1 MEFDE
6 LGLGGLAGHVWR
18 GAGGRSTRT
27 VLSSGFPALDS
38 RLPGGG
44 WPRGALIEIF
54 VNRYGIGELTVLIP
68 ALAALTRPVLGEAP
82 KWVAWIAPPFIPYP
96 PALTQRGVRIESL
109 LMIHPSTGRKDR
121 LWAIEQVVRSGT
133 SSGVLAWLAE
143 ADDVVLRRLQLAT
156 EERECWTVLFRP
168 AEALEARSP
177 AALRIRL
184 LQLSKGQLSKGQL
197 SKRPPSEGASS
208 EGECSPGQ
216 FSEAQFSEGIRV
228 EILKCRGGRPST
240 VDLTEND
247 FTRIEPPKVA
257 E

>member
-6 LGLGGLAGHVWR
+6 LGLVGLVGHVWR
-18 GAGGRSTRT
+18 GTSGRSTRAI
-27 VLSSGFPALDS
+27 LPSGFPALDS

-44 WPRGALIEIF
+44 WPRGAIIEIF
-54 VNRYGIGELTVLIP
+54 VSRYGIGELTVLIP
-68 ALAALTRPVLGEAP
+68 ALAALTQPVLGEAP

-96 PALTQRGVRIESL
+96 PALTQRGVRIERL

-121 LWAIEQVVRSGT
+121 FWAIEQVVRSG
-133 SSGVLAWLAE
+133 SSIGVLAWLAE

-168 AEALEARSP
+168 LEALEARSP

-184 LQLSKGQLSKGQL
+184 SELSKG
-197 SKRPPSEGASS
+197 
-208 EGECSPGQ
+208 
-216 FSEAQFSEGIRV
+216 SEGIRV

-247 FTRIEPPKVA
+247 APQLGHAALPGMARSGSGNTSEVTPGVSTGMSTGMSPTGMRK
-257 E
+257 

>member
-6 LGLGGLAGHVWR
+6 LGLVGLGEHVWR
-18 GAGGRSTRT
+18 GTGGRSTRAI
-27 VLSSGFPALDS
+27 LPSGFPALDS

-44 WPRGALIEIF
+44 WPRGAIIEIF
-54 VNRYGIGELTVLIP
+54 VSRYGIGELTVLIP

-96 PALTQRGVRIESL
+96 PALTERGVRIERL

-121 LWAIEQVVRSGT
+121 LWAIEQVVRSG
-133 SSGVLAWLAE
+133 SSIGVLAWLAE

-168 AEALEARSP
+168 LEALEARSP

-184 LQLSKGQLSKGQL
+184 SQLTPHSQLPPQSKLSPQLSN
-197 SKRPPSEGASS
+197 E
-208 EGECSPGQ
+208 
-216 FSEAQFSEGIRV
+216 QFSEGIRV
-228 EILKCRGGRPST
+228 EIMKCRGGGPST
-240 VDLTEND
+240 VDLTEM
-247 FTRIEPPKVA
+247 A
-257 E
+257 LQG